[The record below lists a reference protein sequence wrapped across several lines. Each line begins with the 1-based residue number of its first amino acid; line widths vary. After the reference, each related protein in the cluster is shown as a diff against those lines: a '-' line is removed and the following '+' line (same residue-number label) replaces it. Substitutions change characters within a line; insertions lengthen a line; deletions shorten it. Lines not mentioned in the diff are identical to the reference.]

1 MALLLQHEKS
11 DYIRANMSAFF
22 LCKLSD
28 VAGDAA
34 SDW

>member
-11 DYIRANMSAFF
+11 DYIRANMSAF

-34 SDW
+34 GDW